1 MEGFD
6 VDLIPYGQ
14 PLTIGDTQDTDLV
27 IVLPVVDYPSP
38 EGDVTLYDEAWTA
51 DEVALLESFV
61 ADGGLLLLANSAHRL
76 KHGNRVLNPNED
88 WRDLNVL
95 AERFGI
101 TYHDSVIPAA
111 EARAEGRHPLIDGI
125 QTLNLIAGNGVPFE
139 LVGDDTSQV
148 LARAGEDI
156 AVALVG
162 YGAAGGEVLVL
173 SDVAMLGSDWRG
185 PTNLPFW
192 RNLARYARQ

>member
-1 MEGFD
+1 M
-6 VDLIPYGQ
+6 
-14 PLTIGDTQDTDLV
+14 
-27 IVLPVVDYPSP
+27 
-38 EGDVTLYDEAWTA
+38 
-51 DEVALLESFV
+51 LESFV

-88 WRDLNVL
+88 WHDLNVL

-101 TYHDSVIPAA
+101 TFHDSAIPAA
-111 EARAEGRHPLIDGI
+111 EARVEGRHPLIDGI
-125 QTLNLIAGNGVPFE
+125 QTLSLIEGNGIPLE
-139 LVGDDTSQV
+139 LAGDASRV

-192 RNLARYARQ
+192 RNLAGYARQ